1 MVSLADTEHLNDRLH
16 HSQSDAY
23 EIEQA
28 SESDIEQSFRS
39 GDNDGDDTLSVSEAS
54 DALEKLSGKSVDT
67 STIES
72 ACSSCGVDT
81 SREMDCTYKEQ
92 LEREPR

>member
-1 MVSLADTEHLNDRLH
+1 M
-16 HSQSDAY
+16 
-23 EIEQA
+23 A
-28 SESDIEQSFRS
+28 SESDIENSFRS

-54 DALEKLSGKSVDT
+54 DALENLSGKSVDT

-81 SREMDCTYKEQ
+81 SREMDLDEFKSIVRY
-92 LEREPR
+92 LESSGVL